1 MTSGPITYNVDRA
14 KRRVKIVISR
24 MPTFDEFLAF
34 FNRLLADPAFHP
46 GDDILWDREGRK
58 ELPGR
63 EYVEN
68 ITRLMRENKHRIG
81 AGRVAFVVSGHSPAH
96 FGMGRMAQILS
107 DWGDRFQVFIE
118 LNDAVAWLDECR
130 VADRPANR
138 S

>member
-1 MTSGPITYNVDRA
+1 VTSGPIATIERPS
-14 KRRVKIVISR
+14 RRVRVTVSSL
-24 MPTFDEFLAF
+24 PTFDDFVAF

-68 ITRLMRENKHRIG
+68 ITRLMREKKQRIG

-107 DWGDRFQVFIE
+107 DWGDRFQVFTE
-118 LNDAVAWLDECR
+118 LNDAVAWLDEGR
-130 VADRPANR
+130 VADR
-138 S
+138 

>member
-1 MTSGPITYNVDRA
+1 MSGPIAYSVDRA
-14 KRRVKIVISR
+14 RRRVRVTVSR
-24 MPTFDEFLAF
+24 LPTFDDFVAF
-34 FNRLLADPAFHP
+34 FNRLLTDPAFHP

-63 EYVEN
+63 EYIEN
-68 ITRLMRENKHRIG
+68 VARLLRENKERIG

-96 FGMGRMAQILS
+96 FGVGRMTQILS
-107 DWGDRFQVFIE
+107 DRGDQFQVFTE